1 MGGDALLRARHGV
14 DVIRIGIND
23 AALRAWE
30 KRVEALVRDL
40 GATWTAS
47 LALSSTPRDPY
58 PTMGLRHRARTAA
71 QPTNSEVI
79 DHLAKGGRDVFT
91 LTPAMRAEILRD
103 VLSQVRVRGGL
114 VKLAGAALMLIV
126 ASAWRRIVLAHRRRG
141 GDGIAQP
148 GAAWAARKAALG
160 LQPGSLKASGQM
172 LDEIASSQIIVQRR
186 G

>member
-1 MGGDALLRARHGV
+1 L
-14 DVIRIGIND
+14 DVIRIGINE
-23 AALRAWE
+23 AALKAWE

-40 GATWTAS
+40 GSTWTAS
-47 LALSSTPRDPY
+47 LALSNTPREPY
-58 PTMGLRHRARTAA
+58 PTLGQRNRARTAP

-91 LTPAMRAEILRD
+91 LTPAMRAEILRE

-114 VKLAGAALMLIV
+114 VKLAGAALMVIV
-126 ASAWRRIVLAHRRRG
+126 ATAWRRVVLEHRRRG

-172 LDEIASSQIIVQRR
+172 LTDVAGAQLIVQRKA
-186 G
+186 